1 MLFAMISLSLI
12 LTQMYLAGTCSY
24 RAAQH
29 RSGQYDY
36 R

>member
-12 LTQMYLAGTCSY
+12 LIQMYFAGTCSY
-24 RAAQH
+24 RAAQ
-29 RSGQYDY
+29 SGADQYDY